1 MAKPTLLLDAHLK
14 ALRLPTFL
22 REYDKV
28 ARQCAQEGL
37 DCSRY
42 LFRLCELELLDREQ
56 RAVERRIKA
65 ARFPVLKS
73 LETFKFRAIPSVNK
87 RLVLELARSAY
98 LDRRENVLALGNSGT
113 GKTHLALAL
122 GLAACQKGY
131 RVRFTTAAALVNERL
146 EARDDKRLLR
156 FQKQLAKQDLLIVDE
171 LPQGPSKALVD
182 AIVDMKR
189 RNPRWGC
196 PRIAQQIAL
205 AFAVDIDKDV
215 VRRVLATHSRPAPH
229 SGGPSW
235 LTFLGHA
242 KDSLWSMK
250 RRNPRWGCPRIAQQI
265 ALAFAVDIDKDVVR
279 RVLATHSRPAPH
291 SGGPS
296 WLTFLGHAKDS
307 LWSID
312 LFRCESAILRSHWVL
327 VVMDHYTRRIVGFGI
342 HAGTV
347 DGRAL
352 CRMFN
357 HAIRGLSRP
366 KRLSSDHDPLYRFH
380 QWRANLRVLQVT
392 EVKSVPYVPLSHP
405 FVERLIGTLR
415 RECVDQLLFW
425 SASDLEDKLVAFQDF
440 YNAHRAHASLDG
452 RTPVPIRKDVARLDR
467 YRWDAHCRGLYQT
480 PIAA

>member
-1 MAKPTLLLDAHLK
+1 MRDPIILLVHLI
-14 ALRLPTFL
+14 AT
-22 REYDKV
+22 
-28 ARQCAQEGL
+28 
-37 DCSRY
+37 
-42 LFRLCELELLDREQ
+42 
-56 RAVERRIKA
+56 
-65 ARFPVLKS
+65 
-73 LETFKFRAIPSVNK
+73 
-87 RLVLELARSAY
+87 LARLMGPGGLRSVVAESLLVKHQLLILNRSRHRAPNLRVSDRILAGVCALFMRPARVFRSAI
-98 LDRRENVLALGNSGT
+98 VLRPSTILNFHRT
-113 GKTHLALAL
+113 LRQRK
-122 GLAACQKGY
+122 Y
-131 RVRFTTAAALVNERL
+131 
-146 EARDDKRLLR
+146 RLLFSPKR
-156 FQKQLAKQDLLIVDE
+156 RRTGPKG
-171 LPQGPSKALVD
+171 LPKDLVD

-215 VRRVLATHSRPAPH
+215 VRRVLATHYRPAP
-229 SGGPSW
+229 
-235 LTFLGHA
+235 
-242 KDSLWSMK
+242 
-250 RRNPRWGCPRIAQQI
+250 R
-265 ALAFAVDIDKDVVR
+265 
-279 RVLATHSRPAPH
+279 

-312 LFRCESAILRSHWVL
+312 LFRCESATLRSHWVL
-327 VVMDHYTRRIVGFGI
+327 VVMDQYTRRIVGFGI

-366 KRLSSDHDPLYRFH
+366 KRLSSDNDPLYRFH

-425 SASDLEDKLVAFQDF
+425 SASDLEDKTGGLPGLLQCASGPCVVGRADARPDTKGCRTARPLPMGRALPRTLSDADRGVTSEQRRRWR
-440 YNAHRAHASLDG
+440 AWRRARLQSLPRSRHRAA
-452 RTPVPIRKDVARLDR
+452 
-467 YRWDAHCRGLYQT
+467 GLYFSNT
-480 PIAA
+480 SHARHRENFADGSGSRDMKIER